1 LWTSFQKGGGV
12 SDPRR
17 QSPDQTQQEWW
28 RVAFA
33 SIGDAVITTDING
46 GITFLN
52 PVAESLTGWT
62 LAEAAGVP
70 LIGVFNIVNEETR
83 HAVENPA
90 ARALREGVVVG
101 LANHTLLIAK
111 DGTERPIDD
120 SAAPIRNGQGEVVG
134 VVLVFRDVTERR
146 RAEKALQESEE
157 RFRLLV
163 ESVKDYAIFMMDPEG
178 RVVSWNAGAER
189 IKGYK
194 DREIIGQ
201 HFSVFYTPEERQD
214 RRPQMGLTTAK
225 DEGTFED
232 EGWRVRKDGTRFQ
245 AHVVITPVYDEAG
258 THRGFAKITHDVS
271 ERRKWEQEHLR
282 EREASIRKDQ
292 FLAVL
297 SHELR
302 NPLTPIRN
310 VLQVLT
316 QQAAS
321 TPVLRQACEMMDRN
335 VRVMTRL
342 VDDLLDLSRIAS
354 GKVEIKRELVEVS
367 VIMERGAET
376 ARPVVDAHRHHLT
389 VTPPKDPMWVEGDP
403 VWLGQVVMNLLTNA
417 AKYTGE
423 GGKIWLTAER
433 EGDRATIR
441 VRDTGIGIEPDK
453 LPRVFEMFT
462 QVDTSLNRTEG
473 GLGVGLS
480 IVKKIVELHGGAV
493 EARSGGRGAGSEFVV
508 RLPLRTAAPARMDQ
522 AEDAARAATRP
533 LRVLVV
539 DDNADAA
546 DSLAMFLKLYGH
558 DVQAA
563 HSGAAALNLV
573 KTYSPQVIILDL
585 SMPVMDGFQVAQ
597 RLRLN
602 IDMSK
607 VALIALTGLGQESD
621 RRRTRDA
628 GFNYHIVKP
637 PDPQQLHE
645 LLTVLAEDHHKQGG
659 RE

>member
-1 LWTSFQKGGGV
+1 V

-83 HAVENPA
+83 HTVENPA
-90 ARALREGVVVG
+90 VRALREGVVVG

-146 RAEKALQESEE
+146 KTEKALQESEE

-194 DREIIGQ
+194 EGEIIGQ
-201 HFSVFYTPEERQD
+201 HFSVFYTPEDRQD
-214 RRPQMGLTTAK
+214 RGPQRGLTTAK

-302 NPLTPIRN
+302 NPLAPIRN
-310 VLQVLT
+310 VSQVLT

-321 TPVLRQACEMMDRN
+321 TPALRQACEMLDRN
-335 VRVMTRL
+335 VGAMTRL

-354 GKVEIKRELVEVS
+354 GKVQINKELVEVS
-367 VIMERGAET
+367 VITERGAEM
-376 ARPVVDAHRHHLT
+376 ARPVIDARRHNLT
-389 VTPPKDPMWVEGDP
+389 VTLPKDPMWVEGDP
-403 VWLGQVVMNLLTNA
+403 VRLGQIVMNLLTNA
-417 AKYTGE
+417 AKYTSE

-441 VRDTGIGIEPDK
+441 VRDTGIGIEPDM
-453 LPRVFEMFT
+453 LPRIFEMFT
-462 QVDTSLNRTEG
+462 QVDTSLNRREG
-473 GLGVGLS
+473 GLGIGLS
-480 IVKKIVELHGGAV
+480 IVKKIAELHGGVV
-493 EARSGGRGAGSEFVV
+493 EARSGGRGTGSEFLI
-508 RLPLRTAAPARMDQ
+508 RLPLRTAAPATMDRAKEA
-522 AEDAARAATRP
+522 AEAATRP

-558 DVQAA
+558 EVQAVY
-563 HSGAAALNLV
+563 SGAAALNLV

-585 SMPVMDGFQVAQ
+585 SMPVMDGIQVAH

-602 IDMSK
+602 IDMSN
-607 VALIALTGLGQESD
+607 VALIAMTGLGQEAD
-621 RRRTRDA
+621 RQRTRDA

-637 PDPQQLHE
+637 PDPQQLQE

>member
-1 LWTSFQKGGGV
+1 MT
-12 SDPRR
+12 DPRR
-17 QSPDQTQQEWW
+17 QTPDQTQQEWW

-90 ARALREGVVVG
+90 DRALREGVMVG

-134 VVLVFRDVTERR
+134 VVLVFRDVTDRR

-163 ESVKDYAIFMMDPEG
+163 ESVKDYAIFLMDPEG

-194 DREIIGQ
+194 DWEIIGQ
-201 HFSVFYTPEERQD
+201 HFSVFYTPEDRQE
-214 RRPQMGLTTAK
+214 RRPQRGLTTAK

-258 THRGFAKITHDVS
+258 THRGFAKVTHDVS

-302 NPLTPIRN
+302 NPLAPIRN

-316 QQAAS
+316 QQVAS
-321 TPVLRQACEMMDRN
+321 TPVLRQACEMLDRN

-354 GKVEIKRELVEVS
+354 GKVEINKELVEVS
-367 VIMERGAET
+367 VITERGAEM
-376 ARPVVDAHRHHLT
+376 ARPVIDARRHNLT
-389 VTPPKDPMWVEGDP
+389 VTLPKDPMWVEGDP
-403 VWLGQVVMNLLTNA
+403 VRLGQVVMNLLTNA

-441 VRDTGIGIEPDK
+441 VRDTGIGIEPDM
-453 LPRVFEMFT
+453 LPRIFEMFT
-462 QVDTSLNRTEG
+462 QVDTSLNRREG
-473 GLGVGLS
+473 GLGIGLS
-480 IVKKIVELHGGAV
+480 IVKKIAELHGGVV
-493 EARSGGRGAGSEFVV
+493 EARSGGRGTGSEFLI
-508 RLPLRTAAPARMDQ
+508 RLPLRTAAPATMDR
-522 AEDAARAATRP
+522 AKEAGEAATRP

-558 DVQAA
+558 EVQAV

-585 SMPVMDGFQVAQ
+585 SMPVMDGIQVAH

-607 VALIALTGLGQESD
+607 VALIAMTGLGQEGD
-621 RRRTRDA
+621 RQRTRDA

-637 PDPQQLHE
+637 PDPQQLQE